1 MLDQNRR
8 DWMCSSLLG
17 TAAALWAPRSLLA
30 EEPKAV
36 AAVDAHT
43 HFYDPTRP
51 EGIPWPG
58 KNDKLLYRKAL
69 PEHFLAVARPCGVTQ
84 TVVVEASPRVEDNQ
98 WLLDL
103 AAKEPSIVGVVG
115 HLTPGEEAF
124 RDHVKRFAK
133 DARFRGIR
141 ILWNELRK
149 GLEQPRYE
157 DDLKRLLDNDLQL
170 DVNGG
175 PDMPPVVARLAERLP
190 KLRIVINHVAN
201 VTIDGKEVK
210 PDWLAGIQQA
220 AKHPNVWCKVS
231 ALVDGTR
238 KNNGTAP
245 TKVDFYRPVLD
256 AVWSAFGADRLIYG
270 SNWPVSDNYATYAA
284 LHGIVAEYFRSKGE
298 AAADKFFRKNT
309 QAAYKFAERQ
319 NG

>member
-1 MLDQNRR
+1 QNRR
-8 DWMCSSLLG
+8 DWMRSSLLG

-36 AAVDAHT
+36 AAIDAHT

-58 KNDKLLYRKAL
+58 KNDKLLYRKVL

-115 HLTPGEEAF
+115 HLTPGEDAF
-124 RDHVKRFAK
+124 RGHLKRFAK

-157 DDLKRLLDNDLQL
+157 DDL
-170 DVNGG
+170 
-175 PDMPPVVARLAERLP
+175 
-190 KLRIVINHVAN
+190 
-201 VTIDGKEVK
+201 
-210 PDWLAGIQQA
+210 
-220 AKHPNVWCKVS
+220 
-231 ALVDGTR
+231 
-238 KNNGTAP
+238 
-245 TKVDFYRPVLD
+245 
-256 AVWSAFGADRLIYG
+256 
-270 SNWPVSDNYATYAA
+270 
-284 LHGIVAEYFRSKGE
+284 
-298 AAADKFFRKNT
+298 
-309 QAAYKFAERQ
+309 
-319 NG
+319 

>member
-8 DWMCSSLLG
+8 DWMRSSLLG
-17 TAAALWAPRSLLA
+17 TAAALLAHRSLLDGA
-30 EEPKAV
+30 EEPKAL
-36 AAVDAHT
+36 AAIDAHT

-58 KNDKLLYRKAL
+58 KNDKLLYRRVL
-69 PEHFLAVARPCGVTQ
+69 PEDFLKVARPCGVTG

-103 AAKEPSIVGVVG
+103 AAKEPSVVGVVG
-115 HLTPGEEAF
+115 HLTPEEDAF
-124 RDHVKRFAK
+124 RGHLKRFAQ
-133 DARFRGIR
+133 DPRFRGIR

-157 DDLKRLLDNDLQL
+157 DDLKRLLDNDLEL

-238 KNNGTAP
+238 KNNGAAP

-256 AVWSAFGADRLIYG
+256 AVWNAFGADRLIYG

-298 AAADKFFRKNT
+298 AAADKFFRTNS
-309 QAAYKFAERQ
+309 QMAYKWPKR
-319 NG
+319 